1 MRQIVRRII
10 TLSNEIPQM
19 DGVIE
24 TRGNLDF
31 IEILN
36 SYPEFVE
43 GVKGFEKKKRGRPT
57 DNPSPE
63 EVEYLVHI
71 VESLYIEKGKTY
83 TRDDRRKLKDLLNR
97 AVDGADFFDPVKSKH
112 WIDMFSALDYKL
124 HLFSQEGNEKFSNF
138 FTNYVSFYSK
148 LNTKKIVP
156 FYARWIKEIAAM
168 YTIYLNETFE
178 EFEEIRA
185 LLQSALNDGIAHAPQ
200 ERILRYETD
209 AVRNYIMTNI
219 FVAYGKDKDTVLS
232 KLCEYIKESPGEFV
246 YESGELNSRYR
257 RYYCTI
263 KEMLQWLR
271 KQDEL
276 SIADVELLEIF
287 SNDDVDY
294 ELKDQKIKELESA
307 LVNELLE
314 LGPKKL
320 KIRSEELSEEETEL
334 TILEFLVKE
343 RAKFDD
349 KTHSEVVIEIDELPF
364 ERKRTVEEVVDCVV
378 KLLRLSIMLTV
389 IYQGMNDENNDYEI
403 PLPED
408 VINNIN
414 QIMKRFGLLSLP
426 THTVNSYN
434 DKSFMDFC
442 IIKCI
447 EESFYEED

>member
-1 MRQIVRRII
+1 
-10 TLSNEIPQM
+10 
-19 DGVIE
+19 
-24 TRGNLDF
+24 
-31 IEILN
+31 
-36 SYPEFVE
+36 
-43 GVKGFEKKKRGRPT
+43 
-57 DNPSPE
+57 
-63 EVEYLVHI
+63 
-71 VESLYIEKGKTY
+71 
-83 TRDDRRKLKDLLNR
+83 
-97 AVDGADFFDPVKSKH
+97 
-112 WIDMFSALDYKL
+112 
-124 HLFSQEGNEKFSNF
+124 
-138 FTNYVSFYSK
+138 
-148 LNTKKIVP
+148 
-156 FYARWIKEIAAM
+156 
-168 YTIYLNETFE
+168 
-178 EFEEIRA
+178 
-185 LLQSALNDGIAHAPQ
+185 
-200 ERILRYETD
+200 
-209 AVRNYIMTNI
+209 
-219 FVAYGKDKDTVLS
+219 
-232 KLCEYIKESPGEFV
+232 
-246 YESGELNSRYR
+246 
-257 RYYCTI
+257 
-263 KEMLQWLR
+263 MLQWLR
-271 KQDEL
+271 KQDVL
-276 SIADVELLEIF
+276 SIADEELIAIF

-314 LGPKKL
+314 LSQKKSN
-320 KIRSEELSEEETEL
+320 IALSEDDEL
-334 TILEFLVKE
+334 AILEFLVKE

>member
-10 TLSNEIPQM
+10 TLSKEIPQM
-19 DGVIE
+19 DDVIE

-124 HLFSQEGNEKFSNF
+124 HIFSQEGNEKFSNF

-178 EFEEIRA
+178 EFEETRA
-185 LLQSALNDGIAHAPQ
+185 LLQSALNDGVAQTPQ

-232 KLCEYIKESPGEFV
+232 KLCEYIKENPGEFV

-263 KEMLQWLR
+263 KEMLQWIR
-271 KQDEL
+271 KQDVL
-276 SIADVELLEIF
+276 SIADEELIAIF

-314 LGPKKL
+314 LSQKK
-320 KIRSEELSEEETEL
+320 SNVALSEDDEL
-334 TILEFLVKE
+334 AILEFLVKE
-343 RAKFDD
+343 RARFDD

>member
-124 HLFSQEGNEKFSNF
+124 HIFSQEGNEKFSNF

-178 EFEEIRA
+178 EFEETRA
-185 LLQSALNDGIAHAPQ
+185 LLQSALNDGVALAPQ

-219 FVAYGKDKDTVLS
+219 FVAYGKYKDTVLS
-232 KLCEYIKESPGEFV
+232 KLCEYIKENPGEFV

-263 KEMLQWLR
+263 KEMLQWIR
-271 KQDEL
+271 KQDVL
-276 SIADVELLEIF
+276 SIADEELIAIF

-314 LGPKKL
+314 LSQKKSN
-320 KIRSEELSEEETEL
+320 IALSEDDEL
-334 TILEFLVKE
+334 DILEFLVKE
-343 RAKFDD
+343 RARFDD

>member
-1 MRQIVRRII
+1 MRQIVRGII
-10 TLSNEIPQM
+10 KLSKKIPKM
-19 DGVIE
+19 DDVIE

-124 HLFSQEGNEKFSNF
+124 HIFSQEGNEKFSNF
-138 FTNYVSFYSK
+138 FTNYISFYSK

-178 EFEEIRA
+178 EFEETRA
-185 LLQSALNDGIAHAPQ
+185 LLQSALNDGVAHTPQ
-200 ERILRYETD
+200 EKILRYETD

-232 KLCEYIKESPGEFV
+232 KLCEYIKENPGEFV

-271 KQDEL
+271 KQDVLSVADEEL
-276 SIADVELLEIF
+276 ITIF

-294 ELKDQKIKELESA
+294 ALKDQKIKELESA
-307 LVNELLE
+307 LVKELLE
-314 LGPKKL
+314 LSQEKSN
-320 KIRSEELSEEETEL
+320 IAISEDDELAL
-334 TILEFLVKE
+334 LEFLVKE

-349 KTHSEVVIEIDELPF
+349 KTHGEVVLEIDELPF
-364 ERKRTVEEVVDCVV
+364 KKKRTIEEVVDCVV

-389 IYQGMNDENNDYEI
+389 IYQGENDENNEYES
-403 PLPED
+403 PSLEG
-408 VINNIN
+408 VITNIN
-414 QIMKRFGLLSLP
+414 QIMKRLGLLSLP
-426 THTVNSYN
+426 SHTVNNYN

-442 IIKCI
+442 VVKYI
-447 EESFYEED
+447 EDLFEED